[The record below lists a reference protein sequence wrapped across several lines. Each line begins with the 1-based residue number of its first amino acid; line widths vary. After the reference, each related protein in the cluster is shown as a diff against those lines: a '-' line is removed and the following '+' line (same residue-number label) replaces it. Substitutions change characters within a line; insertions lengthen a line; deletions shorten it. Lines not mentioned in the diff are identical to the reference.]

1 MEKVPLTIYSVM
13 TTAKKENIQSILM
26 KILNFNEE
34 NFDLGDSSY
43 GIMGTSIEVML
54 NYNDASYSYYDKDSN
69 EDVDYDTIDLYIE
82 SHHPVE
88 IDMNDRDG
96 SVRELQ
102 SALWKGVSVAIKRTI
117 QNNNKGDF
125 DALSSWTKGLQ
136 ITEDLCGQ
144 LFDELTN

>member
-1 MEKVPLTIYSVM
+1 M
-13 TTAKKENIQSILM
+13 TTAKKENIRSILM

-43 GIMGTSIEVML
+43 GIIGTSIEIML
-54 NYNDASYSYYDKDSN
+54 HYDDASYSYYDKDN
-69 EDVDYDTIDLYIE
+69 DEDVDYDTIDLYIE
-82 SHHPVE
+82 SYHPVE

-117 QNNNKGDF
+117 HDNNKGDF